1 MVLGCK
7 PFLLSHKFIFY
18 FYFIREVAYIIFT
31 FEITFLC
38 DLTDTFM
45 NVPYALENFS
55 PIELDIY
62 QLYLLLILA
71 FTSSINLY
79 FIRLSYHVLKRMN

>member
-1 MVLGCK
+1 
-7 PFLLSHKFIFY
+7 
-18 FYFIREVAYIIFT
+18 
-31 FEITFLC
+31 
-38 DLTDTFM
+38 M

-71 FTSSINLY
+71 FTSSINLS
-79 FIRLSYHVLKRMN
+79 FVHLSHHVLKRIN